1 MTEQPAT
8 TPSNCTIDDPAR
20 IQALLD
26 YKILDTSCEAAF
38 DGIARLAATIC
49 NTPIAVINF
58 VDQNRQWFKAELGLG
73 VRETPIDV
81 SICRHAILEHDMMV
95 ITDTLQD
102 NRTAA
107 NPLVG
112 TGENSLRFYAGAL
125 LKSGPHALGTL
136 CVLDYQPRILE
147 SWQIEALK
155 LLRDQVMHL
164 MDLRRY
170 SLSQRTIVQELDQAR
185 NELQRQAH
193 IDPLT
198 GLLNRRAFE
207 SRLTFELQAPLT
219 DNGGALLMIDLDD
232 FKAVNDT
239 HGHMYGDQTLRQVA
253 QLLRKATRASDVPGR
268 WGGDEFLVLLP
279 GAMPDQAGEIAWR
292 IVQSLRSDLACAELP
307 DGLGASIGIAATAD
321 FRSVPEI
328 MQAVDTAMY
337 NAKRSCS
344 AEGHPVKFVSPS

>member
-8 TPSNCTIDDPAR
+8 TPSNCTTDDPAR

-26 YKILDTSCEAAF
+26 YKILDTSYESAF
-38 DGIARLAATIC
+38 DGIVKLASTVC
-49 NTPIAVINF
+49 STPIAVINF

-102 NRTAA
+102 DRTAG
-107 NPLVG
+107 NPLACAAEKG
-112 TGENSLRFYAGAL
+112 LRFYAGAL

-136 CVLDYQPRILE
+136 CVLDYQPRTLE
-147 SWQIEALK
+147 NWQIDALK

-170 SLSQRTIVQELDQAR
+170 SLNQRTIVQELDQAR

-207 SRLTFELQAPLT
+207 SRLTVELQAPLT
-219 DNGGALLMIDLDD
+219 ESGGALLMIDLDD
-232 FKAVNDT
+232 FKAVNDS
-239 HGHMYGDQTLRQVA
+239 HGHIYGDKTLRRVA
-253 QLLRKATRASDVPGR
+253 QLLRKATRTSDVAGR

-279 GAMPDQAGEIAWR
+279 DAMPDQAGEIAWR
-292 IVQSLRSDLACAELP
+292 IVQSLRNDLACVQLP

-344 AEGHPVKFVSPS
+344 TEGHPVKFVSLS